1 MVLNQYLSLKKTP
14 PAWIWVLI
22 FLLSISG
29 TFYLGLNPDF
39 IAHWWGYLVGFN
51 IIMSLVAVYYV
62 YVDVLRLKRDVKG
75 DVVGSK
81 FTWSFVK
88 IVPVLVIVPVLSF
101 YMFSFQTIQNNVKDS
116 EKAFNVFSQN
126 FIQQVNGL
134 YSGVQKIRDER
145 YTEQTKRL
153 LTLITSFGSFQKDVK
168 NYAQSMQ
175 IFLDGLIDKGWA
187 CQITLLN
194 AQEEMVAKTANVTNC
209 MAIKEQPLLGAQPRM
224 INEDETANVIQ
235 VKMSTR
241 YLFNVSS
248 QDIFV
253 IDVVYATDPGLLGFL
268 SQVRG
273 FASAAQ
279 NIKFEINTSI
289 TQKRFM
295 IDFSSTILLA
305 ILSAIMVVFRM
316 IERLMKPLNN
326 LSIAAQEIAKGN
338 YDVRIVKQEE
348 SEDVRSLLEQ
358 FNTMSRQIK
367 ASREDLDTHNLYLET
382 ILKYS
387 YGVIALDQNRK
398 IRLINPVVGAMLG
411 IKDEKLF
418 IGKKCNIIVECCSNL
433 KPLFSMT
440 QDKFKQGESEWSEEI
455 EITLVDRH
463 LLLSC
468 QGAALKNNNETL
480 GFVIII
486 KDISKL
492 NRAQKKAAW
501 GEVAKRMAHEIKNP
515 LTPILLSAQRLR
527 NRFLMSLEGKDLD
540 VINKTTNTIIHQV
553 QSMDVML
560 SAFADYANTPQ
571 VERMPCN
578 LNALINQSISL
589 YDDISKMNIDLDLNN
604 NIPLLFLD
612 SNSISRVLI
621 NLVKNASEAMID
633 GRDLNV
639 KIITEYLPKQAIVR
653 LSIIDNGDGFDKHVL
668 DRVFEPYVTTKAQG
682 GGLGMTIVQNII
694 KQHKAKI
701 FASNINPNGAMIT
714 IEFDCKG

>member
-1 MVLNQYLSLKKTP
+1 MIFSQYLSLKKTP
-14 PAWIWVLI
+14 PAWVWVFV

-51 IIMSLVAVYYV
+51 IIMSLVAIYYI
-62 YVDVLRLKRDVKG
+62 YADVLRLKRDVKG
-75 DVVGSK
+75 DIVGSK

-101 YMFSFQTIQNNVKDS
+101 YIFSFQTIQNNVKDS
-116 EKAFNVFSQN
+116 EKAFNIFSQN

-153 LTLITSFGSFQKDVK
+153 LTLITSFGSFQKDAK

-194 AQEEMVAKTANVTNC
+194 AQEEVVAKTADVTNC
-209 MAIKEQPLLGAQPRM
+209 MAIEEQPLPDTQPRT

-241 YLFNVSS
+241 YLSS
-248 QDIFV
+248 ISNQDLFV
-253 IDVVYATDPGLLGFL
+253 VDVVYATDPGLLGFL

-295 IDFSSTILLA
+295 IDFSSTVLLA
-305 ILSAIMVVFRM
+305 ILSVLMVVFRM

-326 LSIAAQEIAKGN
+326 LSIATQEIAKGN
-338 YDVRIVKQEE
+338 YDVRIAKQKE
-348 SEDVRSLLEQ
+348 SEDVRSLIEQ

-367 ASREDLDTHNLYLET
+367 ASREGLDTHNLYLET

-398 IRLINPVVGAMLG
+398 IRLINPVIGTMLG

-418 IGKKCNIIVECCSNL
+418 IGKKCNTIVNRYSNL
-433 KPLFSMT
+433 EPLFLMT
-440 QDKFKQGESEWSEEI
+440 QDKFKRDKSEWSEEI
-455 EITLVDRH
+455 EITLASQH

-468 QGAALKNNNETL
+468 QGAALKNDNETL
-480 GFVIII
+480 GFVIVI

-527 NRFLMSLEGKDLD
+527 NRFMGSLEGKDLE
-540 VINKTTNTIIHQV
+540 VIDKTTNTIIHQV
-553 QSMDVML
+553 QSMDTMV
-560 SAFADYANTPQ
+560 SAFSDYANTPQ
-571 VERMPCN
+571 IERKPCN
-578 LNALINQSISL
+578 LNALIKQSIAL
-589 YDDISKMNIDLDLNN
+589 YDDISNMSIDFDLSAG
-604 NIPLLFLD
+604 IPLLLLD
-612 SNSISRVLI
+612 SHSISRVLI

-639 KIITEYLPKQAIVR
+639 KITTEYLPKQAIAR
-653 LSIIDNGDGFDKHVL
+653 LSITDDGDGFDKYVL
-668 DRVFEPYVTTKAQG
+668 DRVFEPYVTTKIKG
-682 GGLGMTIVQNII
+682 SGLGMAIVQNII
-694 KQHKAKI
+694 KQHEGEI
-701 FASNINPNGAMIT
+701 FASNVKPHGAMIT
-714 IEFDCKG
+714 IEFNCNK

>member
-1 MVLNQYLSLKKTP
+1 MIFNQYLSLKKTP
-14 PAWIWVLI
+14 PVWAWVFI

-39 IAHWWGYLVGFN
+39 IAHWWGHLVGFN
-51 IIMSLVAVYYV
+51 LIMSLVAVYYI
-62 YVDVLRLKRDVKG
+62 YADVLRLKRDVKG
-75 DVVGSK
+75 DIVGSK

-101 YMFSFQTIQNNVKDS
+101 YIFSFQTIQNNVKDS

-153 LTLITSFGSFQKDVK
+153 LTLITSFASFKKDTE

-175 IFLDGLIDKGWA
+175 ILLDGLIDKGWA

-194 AQEEMVAKTANVTNC
+194 AQEEVVVKTANVTNC
-209 MAIKEQPLLGAQPRM
+209 MAIERQPLSGTQPRM
-224 INEDETANVIQ
+224 INKDETANVIQ

-241 YLFNVSS
+241 YLANTSN
-248 QDIFV
+248 QDLFV
-253 IDVVYATDPGLLGFL
+253 VDVVYATDLGLLGFL

-295 IDFSSTILLA
+295 IDFSSTVLLA
-305 ILSAIMVVFRM
+305 ILSALMVVFRM

-326 LSIAAQEIAKGN
+326 LSIATQEIAKGN
-338 YDVRIVKQEE
+338 YDVHIAKQKE
-348 SEDVRSLLEQ
+348 SEDVHSLIEQ

-367 ASREDLDTHNLYLET
+367 ASREGLDTHNLYLET

-387 YGVIALDQNRK
+387 YGVIALDQNRN
-398 IRLINPVVGAMLG
+398 IRLINPVIGTMLG
-411 IKDEKLF
+411 VKDEQSF
-418 IGKKCNIIVECCSNL
+418 VGKKCSVIANNYSNL
-433 KPLFSMT
+433 EPLFSMT
-440 QDKFKQGESEWSEEI
+440 QGKFKQDEDEWSEEV
-455 EITLVDRH
+455 EVTLGHQH

-468 QGAALKNNNETL
+468 QGAVLKNDNETL
-480 GFVIII
+480 GFVIVI

-492 NRAQKKAAW
+492 NKAQKKAVW

-527 NRFLMSLEGKDLD
+527 NRFMGSLEGKDLD
-540 VINKTTNTIIHQV
+540 IIDKTTNTIIHQV
-553 QSMDVML
+553 QSMDTMV

-571 VERMPCN
+571 IERKPCD
-578 LNALINQSISL
+578 LNALIKQSIAL
-589 YDDISKMNIDLDLNN
+589 YDDIGHMSIDFELSAG
-604 NIPLLFLD
+604 IPLLLLD
-612 SNSISRVLI
+612 SHSISRVLI

-639 KIITEYLPKQAIVR
+639 KITTEYLPKRAIVR
-653 LSIIDNGDGFDKHVL
+653 LSIVDDGDGFDKYIL
-668 DRVFEPYVTTKAQG
+668 DRVFKPYVTTKIKG
-682 GGLGMTIVQNII
+682 SGLGMAIVQNII
-694 KQHKAKI
+694 KQHEGEV
-701 FASNINPNGAMIT
+701 FAGNVKPHGAMIT
-714 IEFDCKG
+714 IEFNCTK

>member
-1 MVLNQYLSLKKTP
+1 MILNQYLSLKKTP
-14 PAWIWVLI
+14 PVWAWVFV

-39 IAHWWGYLVGFN
+39 IVHWWGHLVGFN
-51 IIMSLVAVYYV
+51 VIMSLVAVYYI
-62 YVDVLRLKRDVKG
+62 YADVLRLKRDVKG
-75 DVVGSK
+75 DIVGSK

-101 YMFSFQTIQNNVKDS
+101 YIFSFQTIQNNVKDS

-126 FIQQVNGL
+126 FIQQVSGL

-153 LTLITSFGSFQKDVK
+153 LTLITSFASFQKDAE
-168 NYAQSMQ
+168 NYAQNMQ
-175 IFLDGLIDKGWA
+175 ILLDGLIDKGWA

-194 AQEEMVAKTANVTNC
+194 AQEEVVAKTANVTNC
-209 MAIKEQPLLGAQPRM
+209 MAIEQQPLSGTQPRM

-241 YLFNVSS
+241 YLTNTSN
-248 QDIFV
+248 QDLFV
-253 IDVVYATDPGLLGFL
+253 VDVVYATDLGLLGFL

-295 IDFSSTILLA
+295 IDFSSTVLLA
-305 ILSAIMVVFRM
+305 ILSALMVVFRM

-326 LSIAAQEIAKGN
+326 LSIATQEIAKGN
-338 YDVRIVKQEE
+338 YDVRIVKQKE
-348 SEDVRSLLEQ
+348 SEDVHSLIEQ

-367 ASREDLDTHNLYLET
+367 ASREGLDTHNLYLET

-387 YGVIALDQNRK
+387 YGVIALDQNRN
-398 IRLINPVVGAMLG
+398 IRLINPVIGTMLG
-411 IKDEKLF
+411 VRNEQSF
-418 IGKKCNIIVECCSNL
+418 VGKKCSVIVNKYSNL
-433 KPLFSMT
+433 EPLFSMT
-440 QDKFKQGESEWSEEI
+440 QGKFKQDEDEWSEEV
-455 EITLVDRH
+455 EMTLGNQH

-468 QGAALKNNNETL
+468 QGAVLKNDNETL
-480 GFVIII
+480 GFVIVI

-527 NRFLMSLEGKDLD
+527 NRFMDSVEGKDLD
-540 VINKTTNTIIHQV
+540 IIDKTTSTIIHQV
-553 QSMDVML
+553 QSMNTMV

-571 VERMPCN
+571 IERKPCD
-578 LNALINQSISL
+578 LNALIKQSIAL
-589 YDDISKMNIDLDLNN
+589 YDDISHMSIDFELSAG
-604 NIPLLFLD
+604 IPLLLLD
-612 SNSISRVLI
+612 NHSISRVLI
-621 NLVKNASEAMID
+621 NLVKNTKEAMID

-639 KIITEYLPKQAIVR
+639 KITTEHLPKQAIVR
-653 LSIIDNGDGFDKHVL
+653 LSIADDGDGFDKYIL
-668 DRVFEPYVTTKAQG
+668 DRVFEPYVTTKIKG
-682 GGLGMTIVQNII
+682 SGLGMAIVQNII
-694 KQHKAKI
+694 KQHEGEV
-701 FASNINPNGAMIT
+701 FASNVKPHGAMIT
-714 IEFDCKG
+714 IEFNCTK

>member
-1 MVLNQYLSLKKTP
+1 MILNQYLSLQKTP
-14 PAWIWVLI
+14 PVWAWVFV

-29 TFYLGLNPDF
+29 TFYLGLNPDS

-51 IIMSLVAVYYV
+51 VIMSLVAVYYI
-62 YVDVLRLKRDVKG
+62 YTDVLCLKRDVKG
-75 DVVGSK
+75 DIVGSK

-101 YMFSFQTIQNNVKDS
+101 YIFSFQTIQNNVKDS

-145 YTEQTKRL
+145 YIEQTKRL
-153 LTLITSFGSFQKDVK
+153 LTLITSFTSFQKDAE

-175 IFLDGLIDKGWA
+175 ILLDGLIDKGWA

-194 AQEEMVAKTANVTNC
+194 AQEEVVAKTANVTNC
-209 MAIKEQPLLGAQPRM
+209 MAIERQPLSGTQPRM
-224 INEDETANVIQ
+224 INEDKTANVIQ

-241 YLFNVSS
+241 YLANTSN
-248 QDIFV
+248 QDLFV
-253 IDVVYATDPGLLGFL
+253 VDVVYATDLGLLGFL
-268 SQVRG
+268 SQVKG
-273 FASAAQ
+273 FANAAQ

-295 IDFSSTILLA
+295 IDFSSTVLLA
-305 ILSAIMVVFRM
+305 VLSALMVVFRM

-326 LSIAAQEIAKGN
+326 LSIATQEIAKGN
-338 YDVRIVKQEE
+338 YDVHIAKQKE
-348 SEDVRSLLEQ
+348 SEDVHSLIEQ

-367 ASREDLDTHNLYLET
+367 ESREGLDTHNLYLET

-398 IRLINPVVGAMLG
+398 IRLINPVIGTMLG
-411 IKDEKLF
+411 VKDEQSF
-418 IGKKCNIIVECCSNL
+418 VGKKCSIIANNYSNL
-433 KPLFSMT
+433 ESLFSMT
-440 QDKFKQGESEWSEEI
+440 RGKFKQDEDEWSEEV
-455 EITLVDRH
+455 EITLGNQH

-468 QGAALKNNNETL
+468 QGAVLKNDNETL
-480 GFVIII
+480 GFVIVI

-515 LTPILLSAQRLR
+515 LTPISLSAQRLR
-527 NRFLMSLEGKDLD
+527 NRFMGSLEGKDLD
-540 VINKTTNTIIHQV
+540 IIDKTTNTIIHQV
-553 QSMDVML
+553 QSMDTMV

-571 VERMPCN
+571 IERKPCD
-578 LNALINQSISL
+578 LNALIKQSIAF
-589 YDDISKMNIDLDLNN
+589 YDDIGHMSIDFELSAG
-604 NIPLLFLD
+604 IPLLFLD
-612 SNSISRVLI
+612 SHSISRVLI
-621 NLVKNASEAMID
+621 NLVKNAREAMID

-639 KIITEYLPKQAIVR
+639 KITTEYLPKRAIVR
-653 LSIIDNGDGFDKHVL
+653 LSITDDGDGFDKYIL
-668 DRVFEPYVTTKAQG
+668 DRVFEPYVTTKIKG
-682 GGLGMTIVQNII
+682 SGLGMAIVQNII
-694 KQHKAKI
+694 KQHKGEVFVGNVK
-701 FASNINPNGAMIT
+701 PHGAMIT
-714 IEFDCKG
+714 IEFNCIK